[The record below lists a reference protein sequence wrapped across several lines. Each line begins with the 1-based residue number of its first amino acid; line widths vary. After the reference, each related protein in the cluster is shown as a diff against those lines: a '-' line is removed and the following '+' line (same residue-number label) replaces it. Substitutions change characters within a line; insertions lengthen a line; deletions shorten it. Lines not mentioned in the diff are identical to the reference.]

1 MKGKLMIEFINV
13 TKKYDHDVNAL
24 DSININIE
32 KGEFVF
38 LVGPSGSGKSTFLKL
53 MIKEEELS
61 SGKILIDG
69 KDISKLKAKEIP
81 YLRRKIGFVFQD
93 FRLLYDRNVEENIA
107 FALRVIEA
115 SEREIKTQVKNVL
128 EMVGLVGKEKYYPN
142 QLSGGEQ
149 QRVALA
155 RALATKPPVII
166 ADEPTGNL
174 DPKTADDIFKT
185 LLDINSRGTTI
196 LVVTHA
202 KDIVNNLNKRVIAL
216 EKGKVVKDEQRGG
229 Y

>member
-1 MKGKLMIEFINV
+1 MIEFINV
-13 TKKYDHDVNAL
+13 EKKYNHDVIAL
-24 DSININIE
+24 DNINVNID
-32 KGEFVF
+32 KGEFAF

-53 MIKEEELS
+53 MIREEEVT
-61 SGKILIDG
+61 SGKILIDNQ
-69 KDISKLKAKEIP
+69 DIGRLKQKEIP

-93 FRLLYDRNVEENIA
+93 FRLLYDRTVAENIV
-107 FALRVIEA
+107 FALRIIEA
-115 SEREIKTQVKNVL
+115 SEREIRSQTKNVL
-128 EMVGLVGKEKYYPN
+128 EMVGLTGKENYYPN

-155 RALATKPPVII
+155 RALATKPPIII

-174 DPKTADDIFKT
+174 DPSTADDIFNT
-185 LLDINSRGTTI
+185 LLEINARGTTV

-202 KDIVNNLNKRVIAL
+202 KDIVNKLNKRVIAL
-216 EKGKVVKDEQRGG
+216 NHGRIVKDEERGG

>member
-1 MKGKLMIEFINV
+1 MIEFVNLV
-13 TKKYDHDVNAL
+13 KKYDHGVCAIDNVSL
-24 DSININIE
+24 KID
-32 KGEFVF
+32 KGEFAF
-38 LVGPSGSGKSTFLKL
+38 LVGPSGSGKSTFLRL
-53 MIKEEELS
+53 LIKEEEPT
-61 SGKILIDG
+61 SGKMLVDG
-69 KDISKLKAKEIP
+69 RDITRLKKKEIP

-93 FRLLYDRNVEENIA
+93 FRLLYDRTVEENIV

-115 SEREIKTQVKNVL
+115 SEREIKTQLKTVL
-128 EMVGLVGKEKYYPN
+128 QMVGLSGKEKFYPN

-155 RALATKPPVII
+155 RALATKPPILI

-174 DPKTADDIFKT
+174 DPKTAEEIFKT
-185 LLDINSRGTTI
+185 LLEINARGTTI

-202 KDIVNNLNKRVIAL
+202 KDIVDKLNKRVIAL
-216 EKGKVVKDEQRGG
+216 DHGKVVKDEARGV

>member
-1 MKGKLMIEFINV
+1 MIEFVNV
-13 TKKYDHDVNAL
+13 TKKYDHSVSAL
-24 DSININIE
+24 DSINVNIE

-38 LVGPSGSGKSTFLKL
+38 LVGASGSGKSTFLKL
-53 MIKEEELS
+53 MIKEEES
-61 SGKILIDG
+61 TSGKIIIDG
-69 KDISKLKAKEIP
+69 KDLTKMKEKEIP

-93 FRLLYDRNVEENIA
+93 FRLLYDRTVQENIE

-115 SEREIKTQVKNVL
+115 SEREIKTQLKSVL
-128 EMVGLVGKEKYYPN
+128 EMVGLSGKEKYYPN

-149 QRVALA
+149 QRIALA
-155 RALATKPPVII
+155 RALATRPPIII

-174 DPKTADDIFKT
+174 DPLTADDIFKT
-185 LLDINSRGTTI
+185 LLEINSRGTTI

-202 KDIVNNLNKRVIAL
+202 KDIVNKLSKRVIAL
-216 EKGKVVKDEQRGG
+216 DHGKVVKDDQKGG

>member
-1 MKGKLMIEFINV
+1 MIEFINV
-13 TKKYDHDVNAL
+13 TKKYDHNVAAL
-24 DSININIE
+24 DDVSIKIE

-53 MIKEEELS
+53 MIKEENS
-61 SGKILIDG
+61 NTGKIIVDG
-69 KDISKLKAKEIP
+69 KDVNKLKTKEIP

-93 FRLLYDRNVEENIA
+93 FRLLYDRTVEENII

-115 SEREIKTQVKNVL
+115 SEREIKAQVKSVL
-128 EMVGLVGKEKYYPN
+128 EMVGLKGKEKCYPN

-149 QRVALA
+149 QRVSLA
-155 RALATKPPVII
+155 RALATKPPILI

-174 DPKTADDIFKT
+174 DPTTANEIFKT

-196 LVVTHA
+196 IIVTHA
-202 KDIVNNLNKRVIAL
+202 QDIVNNLSKRVIAL
-216 EKGKVVKDEQRGG
+216 DHGKFVKDDQRGG

>member
-1 MKGKLMIEFINV
+1 MIEFVNV
-13 TKKYDHDVNAL
+13 VKKYNHDVKAL
-24 DSININIE
+24 DDINLKIE
-32 KGEFVF
+32 KGEFAF

-53 MIKEEELS
+53 MIREEEAT

-69 KDISKLKAKEIP
+69 KDVGKLKLKEIP

-93 FRLLYDRNVEENIA
+93 FRLLYDRTVAENIA
-107 FALRVIEA
+107 FALRIIEA
-115 SEREIKTQVKNVL
+115 SEREIRSQTKSVL
-128 EMVGLVGKEKYYPN
+128 EMVGLTGKENYYPN

-155 RALATKPPVII
+155 RALATKPPIII

-174 DPKTADDIFKT
+174 DPSTADEIFKT
-185 LLDINSRGTTI
+185 LLEINARGTTI
-196 LVVTHA
+196 LIVTHA
-202 KDIVNNLNKRVIAL
+202 KDIVNRLNKRVIAL
-216 EKGKVVKDEQRGG
+216 DHGRIVKDEERGG

>member
-1 MKGKLMIEFINV
+1 MIEFVNV
-13 TKKYDHDVNAL
+13 TKKYNHSVVAL
-24 DSININIE
+24 ENININIE

-53 MIKEEELS
+53 MIKEEEPS
-61 SGKILIDG
+61 SGKILIDN
-69 KDISKLKAKEIP
+69 KDIGKLKAKEVP
-81 YLRRKIGFVFQD
+81 FLRRKIGFVFQD
-93 FRLLYDRNVEENIA
+93 FRLLYDRTVEENII
-107 FALRVIEA
+107 FALRVVEA
-115 SEREIKTQVKNVL
+115 SEREIKAQLKATL
-128 EMVGLVGKEKYYPN
+128 EMVGLEGKEKYYPN

-155 RALATKPPVII
+155 RALATKPPILI

-174 DPKTADDIFKT
+174 DPSTANDIFKT

-202 KDIVNNLNKRVIAL
+202 RDIVNELNKRVIAL
-216 EKGKVVKDEQRGG
+216 DKGRVVKDDQKGG

>member
-1 MKGKLMIEFINV
+1 MIEFVNV
-13 TKKYDHDVNAL
+13 SKKYNHSIVALENVNV
-24 DSININIE
+24 NIQ

-53 MIKEEELS
+53 MIKEEEPS
-61 SGKILIDG
+61 SGKILIDN
-69 KDISKLKAKEIP
+69 KDIGKLKSKEIP
-81 YLRRKIGFVFQD
+81 FLRRKVGFVFQD
-93 FRLLYDRNVEENIA
+93 FRLLYDRTVEENIV

-115 SEREIKTQVKNVL
+115 SEREIKAQLKSTL
-128 EMVGLVGKEKYYPN
+128 EMVGLEGKEKYYPN

-155 RALATKPPVII
+155 RALATKPPILI

-174 DPKTADDIFKT
+174 DPNTANDIFKT
-185 LLDINSRGTTI
+185 LLDINARGTTI

-202 KDIVNNLNKRVIAL
+202 RDIVNELNKRVIAL
-216 EKGKVVKDEQRGG
+216 DHGRVIKDDQIGG

>member
-1 MKGKLMIEFINV
+1 MIEFVNV
-13 TKKYDHDVNAL
+13 TKKYNHSVVAL
-24 DSININIE
+24 ENININIE

-53 MIKEEELS
+53 MIKEEES
-61 SGKILIDG
+61 TSGKILIDN
-69 KDISKLKAKEIP
+69 KDIGRLKQKEVP
-81 YLRRKIGFVFQD
+81 FLRRKIGFVFQD
-93 FRLLYDRNVEENIA
+93 FRLLYDRTVEENII
-107 FALRVIEA
+107 FALRVVEA
-115 SEREIKTQVKNVL
+115 SEREIKAQLKATL
-128 EMVGLVGKEKYYPN
+128 EMVGLEGKEKYYPN

-155 RALATKPPVII
+155 RALATKPPILI

-174 DPKTADDIFKT
+174 DPSTANDIFKT
-185 LLDINSRGTTI
+185 LLEINSRGTTI

-202 KDIVNNLNKRVIAL
+202 RDIVNQLNKRVIAL
-216 EKGKVVKDEQRGG
+216 DKGRVIKDDQKGG

>member
-1 MKGKLMIEFINV
+1 MIQFVDIN
-13 TKKYDHDVNAL
+13 KNYAHDVSAL
-24 DSININIE
+24 SNVNVKIE

-53 MIKEEELS
+53 MIKEEEPT
-61 SGKILIDG
+61 SGKVIIDG
-69 KDISKLKAKEIP
+69 RDITNLKNKEIP
-81 YLRRKIGFVFQD
+81 FLRRKIGFVFQD
-93 FRLLYDRNVEENIA
+93 FRLLYDRSVEENIL
-107 FALRVIEA
+107 FALRVIECP
-115 SEREIKTQVKNVL
+115 EREIQSRIESAL
-128 EMVGLVGKEKYYPN
+128 EMVGIKGKEKYYPN

-155 RALATKPPVII
+155 RALVTKPPIII

-174 DPKTADDIFKT
+174 DPETANDIFKT
-185 LLDINSRGTTI
+185 LLDINARGTTI

-202 KDIVNNLNKRVIAL
+202 KEIVNNLNKRVIAL
-216 EKGKVVKDEQRGG
+216 DHGKVIKDDQKGG